1 MSYQWSSGGIALAK
15 ATHDKHK
22 EKSEGKTYT
31 IAVITVSTSRFQ
43 KYGSCSSPRD
53 CEDDSGQAIIDLLE
67 REKHRTTYRLLK
79 DDRLEIETAL
89 MEMLEHADA
98 AIVCGGTGL
107 TASDVTIEAVTPM
120 LEKIIPGFG
129 ELFRIMS
136 YEEIGTASV
145 LSRAMAGVVQGKVV
159 FCIPG
164 SPNAAK
170 LAVSKIIIPELG
182 HIISHS
188 RTR

>member
-1 MSYQWSSGGIALAK
+1 ML
-15 ATHDKHK
+15 
-22 EKSEGKTYT
+22 
-31 IAVITVSTSRFQ
+31 R
-43 KYGSCSSPRD
+43 
-53 CEDDSGQAIIDLLE
+53 
-67 REKHRTTYRLLK
+67 
-79 DDRLEIETAL
+79 
-89 MEMLEHADA
+89 EMLNEADA

-129 ELFRIMS
+129 ELFRRMS
-136 YEEIGTASV
+136 YDEIGTASV
-145 LSRAMAGVVQGKVV
+145 LSRAVAGVVNGKAI

-170 LAVSKIIIPELG
+170 LAVSKIIAPELG
-182 HIISHS
+182 HIISHA